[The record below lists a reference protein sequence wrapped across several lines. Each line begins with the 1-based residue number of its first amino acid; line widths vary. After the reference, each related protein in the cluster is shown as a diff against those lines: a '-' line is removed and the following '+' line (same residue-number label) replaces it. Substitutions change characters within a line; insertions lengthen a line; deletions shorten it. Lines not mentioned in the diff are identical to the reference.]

1 MYEKSHCEDEL
12 SNENKRRHSKEK
24 RERKTRDLEKVI
36 EDKNQSEIVKTVV
49 TEDGPILKIKGKN
62 SLQQIKRRSSIVLNN
77 SIQKIF
83 GDKARYRYSI
93 VTP

>member
-1 MYEKSHCEDEL
+1 MKTAKMSYQK
-12 SNENKRRHSKEK
+12 KQKHSKEK
-24 RERKTRDLEKVI
+24 KEKKIRDLEKVI

-62 SLQQIKRRSSIVLNN
+62 SLQEIKRRSSIVLNN